1 MAIGALA
8 QPPKGRIGVLMSMIE
23 DDPEGRLAS
32 GHPWRGCRKWAGPR
46 SRYRSMDSSKMQP
59 TAGGVWCAGKRRR
72 NMTIPIKC
80 VLVEWKAMEMGQ
92 YGEAYCATF
101 RIGTEPHFDIPIWL
115 PKETQ
120 EEDIITKAHVM
131 LHDLASRIADQ
142 TAGWKINR
150 QNKK

>member
-1 MAIGALA
+1 
-8 QPPKGRIGVLMSMIE
+8 
-23 DDPEGRLAS
+23 
-32 GHPWRGCRKWAGPR
+32 
-46 SRYRSMDSSKMQP
+46 
-59 TAGGVWCAGKRRR
+59 
-72 NMTIPIKC
+72 MTIPIKC

-120 EEDIITKAHVM
+120 EEDIIAKARVM

-142 TAGWKINR
+142 TVGWKINR
-150 QNKK
+150 QSGRSFHNTNPGGEH